1 MDGHKD
7 AILKCKG
14 H

>member
-1 MDGHKD
+1 MN

-14 H
+14 TW